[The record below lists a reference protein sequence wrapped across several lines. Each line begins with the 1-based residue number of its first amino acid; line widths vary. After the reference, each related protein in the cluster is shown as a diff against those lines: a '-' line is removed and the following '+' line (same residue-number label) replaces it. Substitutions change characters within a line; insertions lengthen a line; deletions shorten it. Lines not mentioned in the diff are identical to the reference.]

1 MDKEHLDNW
10 NWAMARFASDHQRAC
25 SLCEGNIQRSLMLM
39 LAGNSES
46 SFVDDND
53 ETARNIIECPTGR
66 E

>member
-1 MDKEHLDNW
+1 
-10 NWAMARFASDHQRAC
+10 MARFASDHQRAC